1 MRSSYAR
8 NFKPSEGERAKNL
21 KRHRTRKP
29 SARFPSRQ
37 LSADGERH
45 SIREESESVRVII
58 VVMALEEEGNVTV
71 VVRIRP
77 QNQREQEH
85 DNQVV
90 VEVVDENVLVFDPK
104 EDTNDEMFSGP
115 KLRNRE
121 IPRRKSKDLKF
132 VFDRVFS
139 VTSTQQEVFEFTT
152 KPILDGVLNGYN
164 CSVFAYGA
172 TGSGKTYTML
182 GSVDQPG
189 VMYHTMVELY
199 ERIEQMKDEKICE
212 VAVSY
217 LEVYNEQIQ
226 DLLEP
231 KGSLAV
237 REDPQKGTV
246 VQRLSFHQP
255 KSAKELLDMLA
266 NGNLN
271 RTQHPTDANATSS
284 RSHAVFQVYVKQQD
298 RIASISKNLR
308 IAKMCLIDLAGSE
321 RANATKAQGARFRE
335 GANINRSLLALGNV
349 INSLADKA
357 KRAHIPYRDSKL
369 TRLLKDSLGG
379 NCRTVMIATISSSAI
394 SYEDTYNT
402 LKYANRAKDIKSSL
416 KSNVVSLDCHISKYA
431 AICEELRK
439 EVTQLKEKLKTY
451 EDAKSTVS
459 NFDCSPVLAK
469 SPSHRQRLVKSFQ
482 EVFADRQMIQKSYFD
497 LEALA
502 KEMELKTS
510 FRLRDQE
517 RIKILCTEQRLEQA
531 SCKFERSQASSNRR
545 RDYLLEQMQQVEEKL
560 KENGSL
566 LSEMGKKIS
575 SGGRSQSVPQ
585 VLKLSLQKIQLESEL
600 NSLKQHSE
608 YITQLM
614 MLQDRDR
621 RQTEKLVITLLQIVR
636 KQFYT
641 LKEANLATAE
651 TVTQFNELERLV
663 RGEKAVLWADQMN
676 TDESK
681 ENQQSEITAL
691 ATFSKLN
698 ILPETF
704 FEITDSPKKED
715 TAAQPTEQTLLKTG
729 TRKRLPTKRC
739 LTELRSPAKSPQ
751 RVRSSPLKR
760 RRMKDE
766 ITSSNPAISELRR
779 KRKRTRTDPLT
790 ILPKVC
796 TKETQPFSN
805 RSNPLGNERINFMS
819 SVQRHIKRNSP
830 LTVTNKRIIPVI
842 ITPKSC
848 NFPVVTCTSMAS
860 KCPNLNET
868 FETTDAGDHACL
880 NATITIG
887 PSDVQRSEIAVNHDT
902 FPQAKN
908 LFLQRSGQTQMFTA
922 TNPAATATQPTTQ
935 RKRRSLSGISTH
947 TNCQNRSKRSQV
959 CKNRPLSARYSSP
972 RLRSV
977 GKKSTI
983 SSKLPSFPISQ
994 DFQFLPQSNSKNS
1007 NKTFAF

>member
-1 MRSSYAR
+1 
-8 NFKPSEGERAKNL
+8 
-21 KRHRTRKP
+21 
-29 SARFPSRQ
+29 
-37 LSADGERH
+37 
-45 SIREESESVRVII
+45 
-58 VVMALEEEGNVTV
+58 MALEEEGNITV

-77 QNQREQEH
+77 QNQQEQEH
-85 DNQVV
+85 DIQAV

-104 EDTNDEMFSGP
+104 EDANDDMFSGA
-115 KLRNRE
+115 KFRNRE
-121 IPRRKSKDLKF
+121 IPRRKNKDLKF

-139 VTSTQQEVFEFTT
+139 VTSTQQEIFEFTT
-152 KPILDGVLNGYN
+152 KHILDGVLNGYN

-172 TGSGKTYTML
+172 TGSGKTHTML

-226 DLLEP
+226 DLLDP

-255 KSAKELLDMLA
+255 KSAKELLEMLA

-349 INSLADKA
+349 INSLADNKA

-379 NCRTVMIATISSSAI
+379 NCRTVMIATISPSAI

-451 EDAKSTVS
+451 EDAKCTVS
-459 NFDCSPVLAK
+459 NFGCSPVLAK
-469 SPSHRQRLVKSFQ
+469 LSNQHQRWVKSLQ

-545 RDYLLEQMQQVEEKL
+545 RDYLLEQMQQVEVKL

-566 LSEMGKKIS
+566 LSEMGNKIS
-575 SGGRSQSVPQ
+575 SDGRNQSVPQ
-585 VLKLSLQKIQLESEL
+585 VLKLSLQKLLLETEL

-621 RQTEKLVITLLQIVR
+621 RQTEKLVTTLLQIVR

-663 RGEKAVLWADQMN
+663 RGEKVVLWADQIN
-676 TDESK
+676 ADDCK

-698 ILPETF
+698 ILPDKL
-704 FEITDSPKKED
+704 FEFTGSPKKEEL
-715 TAAQPTEQTLLKTG
+715 TSHPTEQTLLKTS
-729 TRKRLPTKRC
+729 TRKRPPTKRC
-739 LTELRSPAKSPQ
+739 LTELRSPVKSPQ
-751 RVRSSPLKR
+751 RVRSSPLKK

-766 ITSSNPAISELRR
+766 TASCNPATSELRR

-796 TKETQPFSN
+796 TKENQPFSN
-805 RSNPLGNERINFMS
+805 RSNTLGNEGINFMN
-819 SVQRHIKRNSP
+819 SVQQRIKRNCP
-830 LTVTNKRIIPVI
+830 LTVTNKRIIPVT

-848 NFPVVTCTSMAS
+848 NFPVATCTSMTS
-860 KCPNLNET
+860 KYPNLNET

-887 PSDVQRSEIAVNHDT
+887 PSDVQRSEITVSHNT

-908 LFLQRSGQTQMFTA
+908 LILQRLGQPQIFTA
-922 TNPAATATQPTTQ
+922 RNPPATASRPTTQ

-947 TNCQNRSKRSQV
+947 VSGQNRSKRSQV

-983 SSKLPSFPISQ
+983 NSELPSFPVSQ
-994 DFQFLPQSNSKNS
+994 DFHFLPQSNSKNS
-1007 NKTFAF
+1007 NKAFAF